1 MDSSPDQEIRGLLD
15 LALRIEK
22 NGASFYRRLAAGTS
36 EPQARSLFL
45 DLADQ
50 EEAHYAFFT
59 GLKDEELRR
68 EWPAGRRALVE
79 FADRV
84 IFGTE
89 WVEQEAGLQTETA
102 PAGDGL
108 NRALR
113 FALRRELDSIVF
125 YGELRKLLPA
135 GPAAA
140 LDRIISAEQGH
151 YQALDKMMKNLDQP
165 GPEQAD

>member
-22 NGASFYRRLAAGTS
+22 NGASFYRRLAAGTI
-36 EPQARSLFL
+36 EPRARSLFL

-50 EEAHYAFFT
+50 EDAHHAFFA

-68 EWPAGRRALVE
+68 EWPAGRRALAE

-89 WVEQEAGLQTETA
+89 WVEREAGLQAETA
-102 PAGDGL
+102 PARDDIK
-108 NRALR
+108 RALW

-135 GPAAA
+135 GPAAS

-151 YQALDKMMKNLDQP
+151 YQALEKMMKSLDQP
-165 GPEQAD
+165 RPGQAD